1 MSRHVP
7 SCFGQQLLKTE
18 QSSRESQWQAARNT
32 TKGSRRQQVLVP
44 RTPAVMPDWAQVR
57 VDTPAAEK
65 VLHFNNAGG
74 RRAALSVRAYVT
86 R

>member
-1 MSRHVP
+1 MSLAVL
-7 SCFGQQLLKTE
+7 G
-18 QSSRESQWQAARNT
+18 SSSLRLSSPLESHSGRLRATRQKARDAS
-32 TKGSRRQQVLVP
+32 KYSYRAP
-44 RTPAVMPDWAQVR
+44 RAVMPDWAQVR